1 MFTARGT
8 VVGLYKNRRVD
19 QSTGE
24 QVEKDKVQLYGA
36 LPMPDEDGTRV
47 GLIDL
52 TVPDSRPYQAL
63 KDKEI
68 EVQIGFFAPAKG
80 TVITYVPKG
89 ARPKPITNSSA
100 A

>member
-1 MFTARGT
+1 
-8 VVGLYKNRRVD
+8 VGLYTNRRVD
-19 QSTGE
+19 RDTGE

-36 LPMPDEDGTRV
+36 LPLPEEDGTRV

-52 TVPDSRPYQAL
+52 TVPDARPYDAL
-63 KDKEI
+63 KGKEV

-89 ARPKPITNSSA
+89 ARPKPITNPPA